1 MNYPK
6 NSRSARDLHDAK
18 KSREEAEEKM
28 KQANEL
34 YEKALRRSKLKDIL
48 DEYSVDEILDIVEEK
63 KEDENALQEAEL
75 EDDIQFVDCENSTD
89 DDIEITDSLSPVP
102 SETYDEIVPSFT
114 YFDKIFVHNECGQGP
129 IRCREILTGKLFH
142 GVVEKDRVFKDGTV
156 KSGAHELHS
165 FFQKVNGGTVWNK
178 KWDTILEGTQYC
190 NNCKL
195 IKVNKKTS
203 WYKCQGH

>member
-6 NSRSARDLHDAK
+6 NSRTARALYDAK
-18 KSREEAEEKM
+18 KSMKEAEEKT

-34 YEKALRRSKLKDIL
+34 YEKALRRVKLKDIL
-48 DEYSVDEILDIVEEK
+48 DEYSIDEIQDIVEEK

-102 SETYDEIVPSFT
+102 SETYDEIVPLFT

-156 KSGAHELHS
+156 KSRAHELHS

>member
-6 NSRSARDLHDAK
+6 KSRSARALHDAK

-89 DDIEITDSLSPVP
+89 DDIKITDS
-102 SETYDEIVPSFT
+102 
-114 YFDKIFVHNECGQGP
+114 
-129 IRCREILTGKLFH
+129 
-142 GVVEKDRVFKDGTV
+142 
-156 KSGAHELHS
+156 
-165 FFQKVNGGTVWNK
+165 
-178 KWDTILEGTQYC
+178 
-190 NNCKL
+190 
-195 IKVNKKTS
+195 
-203 WYKCQGH
+203 